1 MINKYIRLDAWR
13 ENRQVPAPILLV
25 QGESLGRKIHMQL
38 LSYDNPINLAGLTV
52 NFYFKKPSGKEEFLP
67 MQIED
72 ATSGK
77 CFVEIT
83 SQACAEIGIISSAE
97 IRISLNGGGNL
108 RVLGPVLNIVP
119 GMSDNG
125 VESSNEYAALDQAL
139 ASIDSKAPLASPAF
153 TGTPTAPT
161 ATKGTNT
168 TQIATT
174 EYVQTEITPMTEHMQ
189 NNSIH
194 VTAEKKDAWDNHISD
209 LGIHVTA
216 DKKTA
221 WDGHLANADIHVTA
235 ALNEKLAGFEPL
247 KLLWSGTWESGS
259 ISVPGF
265 QNYQYLVF
273 ETNAYA
279 APMLIANYTTWAKG
293 GGNTISGGGEVITN
307 HISFSASGDTL
318 TLDQCVMIIHTASS
332 SHSAKS
338 NDKVRRIY
346 GLA

>member
-1 MINKYIRLDAWR
+1 MADFDTHSINVDTDFDGKDISSINSTTVIGQAEWMKSQFDSSVKQVVVPKYNGLIQSLKDIGAASQIGAAPLLPGGAATVGGQLSYLKDELNGIALSQIPDGTVTDAKLSDEAGQVKARLLAV
-13 ENRQVPAPILLV
+13 EQEKAPLISPAFAGEPSAPTADVGDNSEKLANTAYV
-25 QGESLGRKIHMQL
+25 QGELQSVSTH
-38 LSYDNPINLAGLTV
+38 
-52 NFYFKKPSGKEEFLP
+52 
-67 MQIED
+67 
-72 ATSGK
+72 
-77 CFVEIT
+77 
-83 SQACAEIGIISSAE
+83 IG
-97 IRISLNGGGNL
+97 
-108 RVLGPVLNIVP
+108 
-119 GMSDNG
+119 
-125 VESSNEYAALDQAL
+125 
-139 ASIDSKAPLASPAF
+139 
-153 TGTPTAPT
+153 
-161 ATKGTNT
+161 NT
-168 TQIATT
+168 
-174 EYVQTEITPMTEHMQ
+174 
-189 NNSIH
+189 
-194 VTAEKKDAWDNHISD
+194 D
-209 LGIHVTA
+209 IHVTA

-235 ALNEKLAGFEPL
+235 ALNQKLAGFEPL

>member
-77 CFVEIT
+77 CSVEIT

-97 IRISLNGGGNL
+97 IRISLNDGGNL

-259 ISVPGF
+259 ITAPG
-265 QNYQYLVF
+265 
-273 ETNAYA
+273 AS
-279 APMLIANYTTWAKG
+279 NYTYFVMIGWAYGSQMLVEKASNSLRG
-293 GGNTISGGGEVITN
+293 AGAGVSSTMGDTAFLSGFLGSI
-307 HISFSASGDTL
+307 SGDTL
-318 TLDQCVMIIHTASS
+318 TMSQCKLMQLSTSGNTAGTE
-332 SHSAKS
+332 
-338 NDKVRRIY
+338 KVVRIY